1 MNSRLTTIAV
11 LLVALLPMSP
21 AAQDAFS
28 TLTGS
33 IVDQSGG
40 ALPGVAV
47 VATNTTRGSRHEVFT
62 DGRGRFELIGL
73 APGSYTLDAG
83 LPGFETFQQTL
94 TLSGQ
99 TVDRDLTLQI
109 GSLQETVSVSS
120 TPSSQPQSAAEPV
133 VPRPPNCDA
142 APGRAGLKIGG
153 QIRTPRKIH
162 HVAPIYPPGSPGGV
176 VTLNAVIGI
185 DGLVKETT
193 ITNTALDPLARA
205 AVDAIQQWEFD
216 PTLLNCEA
224 VEVRMSVVVD
234 FH

>member
-1 MNSRLTTIAV
+1 MNSRLARIAV
-11 LLVALLPMSP
+11 LVALCPMSL
-21 AAQDAFS
+21 AAQEAFS

-62 DGRGRFELIGL
+62 DGRGRFELVGL
-73 APGSYTLDAG
+73 APGSYALEAG
-83 LPGFETFQQTL
+83 LPGFDTFQQEL
-94 TLSGQ
+94 ALSGQ
-99 TVDRDLTLQI
+99 TVDRDITLQI
-109 GSLQETVSVSS
+109 GSLQETISVSS
-120 TPSSQPQSAAEPV
+120 TQDSQLQSAAERV
-133 VPRPPNCDA
+133 APRPPNCGPA
-142 APGRAGLKIGG
+142 TGRAGLRIGG

-162 HVAPIYPPGSPGGV
+162 HVAPVYPQGSPGGV

-185 DGLVKETT
+185 DGLVKETR
-193 ITNTALDPLARA
+193 ITNDALERLARA
-205 AVDAIQQWEFD
+205 AVDAVQQWEFD

>member
-1 MNSRLTTIAV
+1 MKSGLTTLAV
-11 LLVALLPMSP
+11 LLAAALPISLG
-21 AAQDAFS
+21 AQDAFS
-28 TLTGS
+28 TVTGS

-40 ALPGVAV
+40 ALPGVGV
-47 VATNTTRGSRHEVFT
+47 VATNTTRDSRHEVFT
-62 DGRGRFELIGL
+62 DGRGRFELVGL
-73 APGSYTLDAG
+73 TPGSYTLEAE
-83 LPGFETFQQTL
+83 LPGFETFQQRL

-99 TVDRDLTLQI
+99 TVDREITLQI

-120 TPSSQPQSAAEPV
+120 TQTSQPQSAAERAA
-133 VPRPPNCDA
+133 PRPPNCG
-142 APGRAGLKIGG
+142 PGTDRSGQRIGG

-162 HVAPIYPPGSPGGV
+162 HVTPIYPEGAPGGV

-185 DGLVKETT
+185 DGLVKETR
-193 ITNTALDPLARA
+193 ITNAALDRLARA
-205 AVDAIQQWEFD
+205 AVDAVQQWEFD

>member
-1 MNSRLTTIAV
+1 MTSRLATLAA
-11 LLVALLPMSP
+11 LLVAVLPISLR
-21 AAQDAFS
+21 AQDAFS
-28 TLTGS
+28 TVTGA

-40 ALPGVAV
+40 ALPGVGV

-73 APGSYTLDAG
+73 TPGSYTLEAG
-83 LPGFETFQQTL
+83 LPGFETFQQKL

-99 TVDRDLTLQI
+99 TVERDITLQI

-120 TPSSQPQSAAEPV
+120 TQTSQPPSAAEPV
-133 VPRPPNCDA
+133 APRPPNCGA
-142 APGRAGLKIGG
+142 APARAGLRIGG
-153 QIRTPRKIH
+153 QIRTPRKIR
-162 HVAPIYPPGSPGGV
+162 HVAPIYPEGAPGGV
-176 VTLNAVIGI
+176 VTLNAVIGV
-185 DGLVKETT
+185 DGLVKEIK
-193 ITNTALDPLARA
+193 ITNAALDRLARA